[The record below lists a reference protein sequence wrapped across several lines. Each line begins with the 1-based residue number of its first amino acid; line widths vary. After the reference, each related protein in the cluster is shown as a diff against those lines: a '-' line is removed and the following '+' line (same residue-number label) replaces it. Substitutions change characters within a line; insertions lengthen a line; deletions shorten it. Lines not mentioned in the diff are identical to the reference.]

1 MSSGSNSTG
10 RDYLARL
17 SLLTALR
24 KSLPPIKDV
33 LVIEDE
39 TFDSDR
45 MQGTL
50 RKIFGQTLEIRK
62 ASTLTS
68 ALDRVLDR
76 KPELIIL
83 DDYLMPSDTA
93 LDTIPLLRRAQYEGP
108 IIVVSGRLTRN
119 RKIKLREVG
128 AAASIHKD
136 ELDGGSI
143 VEALTDTFLG
153 GLPPELKAE
162 LESGAAKGERG

>member
-10 RDYLARL
+10 RDYLAQL
-17 SLLTALR
+17 STLTALR
-24 KSLPPIKDV
+24 KSLPPIQDI

-50 RKIFGQTLEIRK
+50 RKIFGHGLEIRK
-62 ASTLTS
+62 ANTLTS

-76 KPELIIL
+76 KPELVIL
-83 DDYLMPSDTA
+83 DDYLLPSDTA

-108 IIVVSGRLTRN
+108 IIVVSGRLSRTR
-119 RKIKLREVG
+119 RLKLREVG
-128 AAASIHKD
+128 ASAAIHKD
-136 ELDGGSI
+136 ELDSGSI
-143 VEALTDTFLG
+143 VAAVTEAFG
-153 GLPPELKAE
+153 VKPPEIADDATEGVRRKAQD
-162 LESGAAKGERG
+162 